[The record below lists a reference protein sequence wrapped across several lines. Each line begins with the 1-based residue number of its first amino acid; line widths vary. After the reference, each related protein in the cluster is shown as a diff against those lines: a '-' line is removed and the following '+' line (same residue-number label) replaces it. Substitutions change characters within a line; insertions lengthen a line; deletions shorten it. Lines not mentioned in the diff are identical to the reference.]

1 MKEADVLV
9 VEDDAAINELIGE
22 YLKLEGHHYRPALD
36 GDSALREA
44 HDHAPNVVVL
54 DVMLPDMDG
63 FEICRRLKSDPRTK
77 KVPVVMLSAL
87 ADEQSRQTGMQCGAS
102 EYITKPFQPDQ
113 LLHAI
118 RQYGCDCARNG
129 NGHQPE

>member
-22 YLKLEGHHYRPALD
+22 YLKLDGHHYRSALD

-44 HDHAPNVVVL
+44 REQTPNVVVL
-54 DVMLPDMDG
+54 DVMLPDIDG
-63 FEICRRLKSDPRTK
+63 FEICRRLKSDPRTEN
-77 KVPVVMLSAL
+77 VPVVMLSAL
-87 ADEQSRQTGMQCGAS
+87 SDEQSRQAGMQCGAS

-113 LLHAI
+113 LLNAI
-118 RQYGCDCARNG
+118 KQYGCRRNG
-129 NGHQPE
+129 KNGQAE

>member
-22 YLKLEGHHYRPALD
+22 YLKLDGHTYRPALD
-36 GDSALREA
+36 GGSALREA

-77 KVPVVMLSAL
+77 AVPVVMLSAL
-87 ADEQSRQTGMQCGAS
+87 ADEQSRQTGMQCGAV

-113 LLHAI
+113 LLRAI
-118 RQYGCDCARNG
+118 KQYGCDCCNG
-129 NGHQPE
+129 NGRQAE

>member
-22 YLKLEGHHYRPALD
+22 YLRLEGHTYRSALD
-36 GDSALREA
+36 GGNALREVY
-44 HDHAPNVVVL
+44 DHAPNVVVL
-54 DVMLPDMDG
+54 DVMLPDIDG
-63 FEICRRLKSDPRTK
+63 FEICRRLKSDPLTK

-87 ADEQSRQTGMQCGAS
+87 ADEQSRQTGMQCGAA

-113 LLHAI
+113 LMQAI
-118 RQYGCDCARNG
+118 KQHGCGRNG
-129 NGHQPE
+129 HGQAE